1 MDALIGFE
9 TSNSSLRRLRHLYDT
24 REMHICSLKSLWVTP
39 ESYGGL
45 QTSVLVKK
53 LPQELQ
59 LFVSWK
65 VSDSEWNLPAILK
78 MIEEELQACERT
90 VSEPTPTPHK
100 RVSKEPPTAAAL
112 LTGTGHVSCSYC
124 QQLHSFASCHVVT
137 EAQARRQSL
146 QRSGRCFTCLRRGHV
161 SQECCSNSRCHKCG
175 SKHHVSLCTMVWALC
190 LQTREGNL
198 GHHSLCLNLIP
209 ITTLMWLP
217 RPTLILVLGKFHW
230 MQMAHPNDQ
239 KSPFQAQHFGSA
251 PIKLSPYRQLKW
263 LSVT

>member
-9 TSNSSLRRLRHLYDT
+9 TSNSSLRRLRHLYDP
-24 REMHICSLKSLWVTP
+24 REVHICSLKSLWATP

-90 VSEPTPTPHK
+90 VSEPTPTLHK
-100 RVSKEPPTAAAL
+100 RVSKEPPTVAAL
-112 LTGTGHVSCSYC
+112 LTGTGHLSCSYC
-124 QQLHSFASCHVVT
+124 QQPHSFASCHVVT

-161 SQECCSNSRCHKCG
+161 SQECSSNSRCHKCG
-175 SKHHVSLCTMVWALC
+175 SKHHVSLCTKGLSSMPADKGRQPGSPLSLPKSHSNYDTDVTSKTHTH
-190 LQTREGNL
+190 TRQVP
-198 GHHSLCLNLIP
+198 LN
-209 ITTLMWLP
+209 
-217 RPTLILVLGKFHW
+217 
-230 MQMAHPNDQ
+230 AD
-239 KSPFQAQHFGSA
+239 A
-251 PIKLSPYRQLKW
+251 PS
-263 LSVT
+263 